1 MRMSD
6 IARYCQMMRKLMRI
20 SASAWPSL
28 IPTLFLH
35 LCSICDGII
44 SLKEK
49 DTDIEIKVFI
59 VLKITTVW
67 KFNKCW
73 KCLLWYSSAMTP
85 MLLYISSR
93 MLLHRIRVQAH
104 EWRNKK
110 PFLRKLFSSRRHP
123 RYIWISYRSYFW
135 AYCQSI
141 VKPLFD
147 FCEAKLVHPAK
158 VLTYNN
164 YFTKPL
170 QNQFGILTIY

>member
-1 MRMSD
+1 M
-6 IARYCQMMRKLMRI
+6 
-20 SASAWPSL
+20 
-28 IPTLFLH
+28 
-35 LCSICDGII
+35 
-44 SLKEK
+44 
-49 DTDIEIKVFI
+49 
-59 VLKITTVW
+59 W
-67 KFNKCW
+67 KFHKCW

-110 PFLRKLFSSRRHP
+110 PFLRKLFSSQRHP
-123 RYIWISYRSYFW
+123 RYIWISHRSYFW

-170 QNQFGILTIY
+170 QNQFGILRIYSFWKYIQYLKSKQNSHNTFMIADGLKRVMAMYS